1 MKNSTGP
8 THDQL
13 QAECWTEA
21 WNHCVKYAPHMLR
34 RFFSVP
40 NSAVGFLGRNK
51 AKQLVSCGLLA
62 GVWDM
67 PVYDDVGATHWIEFK
82 VYGDR
87 ISDDQKKFRTAML
100 PLGNQ
105 FFYEVRSVERFL
117 TIFVS
122 IVNRNVEILKGFE
135 YK

>member
-1 MKNSTGP
+1 M

-13 QAECWTEA
+13 QAECWTMA
-21 WNHCVKYAPHMLR
+21 WNHCVKNAPHMLR

-40 NSAVGFLGRNK
+40 NSAVGFLGRKK
-51 AKQLVSCGLLA
+51 AKQLQSCGLLA

-82 VYGDR
+82 VGSDQV
-87 ISDDQKKFRTAML
+87 SDDQKKFMTAML

-105 FFYEVRSVERFL
+105 FFYEVRDTEQFF
-117 TIFVS
+117 TIFTA
-122 IVNRNVEILKGFE
+122 IVNRNVEILKRLE

>member
-1 MKNSTGP
+1 M

-13 QAECWTEA
+13 QSACWTQA
-21 WNHCVKYAPHMLR
+21 WNYCVKYAPHMLR

-40 NSAVGFLGRNK
+40 NSAAGFLGRNK

-67 PVYDDVGATHWIEFK
+67 PVYDAAGATHWIEFK
-82 VYGDR
+82 VGDDR
-87 ISDDQKKFRTAML
+87 ISPAQKKFRTAML

-105 FFYEVRSVERFL
+105 FFYEVRDVEVFF
-117 TIFVS
+117 TIFVA
-122 IVNRNVEILKGFE
+122 IVDRNIETLNSFM